1 MNTSLNNNTAKE
13 NKHLLKMSTENITR
27 AWKVLK
33 EKGYSDLIDKKQ
45 KNNVVKD
52 LKEGV
57 PGITQE
63 EIQHILEVCL
73 W

>member
-1 MNTSLNNNTAKE
+1 MN
-13 NKHLLKMSTENITR
+13 TENITR

-33 EKGYSDLIDKKQ
+33 EKGYSDLIDKKH

>member
-1 MNTSLNNNTAKE
+1 MNTD
-13 NKHLLKMSTENITR
+13 NITQ
-27 AWKVLK
+27 AWKVLR
-33 EKGYSDLIDKKQ
+33 EKGWTDLIDKKH
-45 KNNVVKD
+45 KNTVVKD